1 MISELTEFF
10 LIVSA
15 VTLGRLRRI
24 FALRTGKSSGYDYEK
39 LLIIIL
45 PVLLSGC
52 SAFNQLVERMQTDT
66 LEYQCDEKPLTVKLN
81 NPRQEVSFVYDNQ
94 LLHLKQGLSAS
105 GARYSDGIYV
115 FWSKGEEATV
125 YKRDRIVLNNCQL
138 QNPQR

>member
-1 MISELTEFF
+1 MSM
-10 LIVSA
+10 
-15 VTLGRLRRI
+15 
-24 FALRTGKSSGYDYEK
+24 KK
-39 LLIIIL
+39 LLLICL
-45 PVLLSGC
+45 PVLLTDC
-52 SAFNQLVERMQTDT
+52 SAFNQLFERMQTDT

-94 LLHLKQGLSAS
+94 LLHLKQGISAS
-105 GARYSDGIYV
+105 GARYTDGIYV

>member
-1 MISELTEFF
+1 MPS
-10 LIVSA
+10 
-15 VTLGRLRRI
+15 RP
-24 FALRTGKSSGYDYEK
+24 GKSSGYVYEK
-39 LLIIIL
+39 TVTDLFAG
-45 PVLLSGC
+45 PSHGC

-94 LLHLKQGLSAS
+94 LLHLKQGISAS
-105 GARYSDGIYV
+105 GARYTDGIYV